1 MYVEG
6 YVAVVE
12 FVFVDEAYDSVADH
26 HLAN

>member
-1 MYVEG
+1 MYAEG